1 MSKNNNKVLWY
12 IHPYCG
18 GPQIGPA
25 FRPFY
30 FCKEFS
36 KANITPVIISPN
48 WHHLMYNKDIKLKNQ
63 TIDGVHYYF
72 INSKEYIG
80 NGLQRMI
87 HMALFPIKLFLN
99 KELKSKYKPDVII
112 SSSPHLF
119 SFITAYLMSKKYNAK
134 LILEVRDL
142 WPLSIT
148 DITGVSRF
156 HPGVIFLSM
165 IEKFA
170 YKKCNY
176 LVTVL
181 KDSKKYFS
189 KFKINL
195 DKVKYVPNGVLF
207 ESENKKNSLVES
219 EDEIITYINN
229 LKAKGSFVL
238 GYAGAHGVPNCLDQ
252 MLEALLILKKENFEN
267 LDFILIGDGT
277 EKKHLIKFCKYNQL
291 SNVHFF
297 DSVDKN
303 RIEQIIL
310 SFDVCYISL
319 SRSNLFKYGVSP
331 NKMFEYMKAS
341 KPILSSIYYDSMVE
355 KNNCG
360 LVATPEDPLDL
371 SIKIKSLFNM
381 SNQELNNL
389 GKNGYEYLLNNHSIK
404 KLAKDYIKLF

>member
-1 MSKNNNKVLWY
+1 
-12 IHPYCG
+12 
-18 GPQIGPA
+18 
-25 FRPFY
+25 
-30 FCKEFS
+30 
-36 KANITPVIISPN
+36 
-48 WHHLMYNKDIKLKNQ
+48 
-63 TIDGVHYYF
+63 
-72 INSKEYIG
+72 
-80 NGLQRMI
+80 
-87 HMALFPIKLFLN
+87 PIKLFLN
-99 KELKSKYKPDVII
+99 KELKSKYKPDIII

-119 SFITAYLMSKKYNAK
+119 SFISAYLMSKKYNAK

-229 LKAKGSFVL
+229 LKTKGGFVL

-252 MLEALLILKKENFEN
+252 MLEALLI
-267 LDFILIGDGT
+267 
-277 EKKHLIKFCKYNQL
+277 
-291 SNVHFF
+291 
-297 DSVDKN
+297 
-303 RIEQIIL
+303 
-310 SFDVCYISL
+310 
-319 SRSNLFKYGVSP
+319 
-331 NKMFEYMKAS
+331 
-341 KPILSSIYYDSMVE
+341 
-355 KNNCG
+355 
-360 LVATPEDPLDL
+360 
-371 SIKIKSLFNM
+371 
-381 SNQELNNL
+381 
-389 GKNGYEYLLNNHSIK
+389 
-404 KLAKDYIKLF
+404 